1 MLKHTYYSYPRT
13 PKTNGNVERVI
24 RTIEEELW
32 FIEGINYTIDHL
44 RAVVP
49 HFTLWVD
56 EKTGTHDVRNAF
68 GTLASW
74 RST

>member
-1 MLKHTYYSYPRT
+1 MGEFDKYLKEIGIEHYYSYPRT

-32 FIEGINYTIDHL
+32 FIESIDYTIDHL

-49 HFTLWVD
+49 HFTYGVAYL
-56 EKTGTHDVRNAF
+56 
-68 GTLASW
+68 S
-74 RST
+74 